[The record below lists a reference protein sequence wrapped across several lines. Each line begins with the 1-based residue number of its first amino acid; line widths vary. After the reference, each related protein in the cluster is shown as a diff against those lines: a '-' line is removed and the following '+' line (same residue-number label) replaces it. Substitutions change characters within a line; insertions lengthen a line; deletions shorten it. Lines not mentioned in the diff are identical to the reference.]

1 MSYVIEHTKEKIKQI
16 EEMMKDPETSD
27 TYREYAKVNLERY
40 RNQLSIW
47 ENSNLDQIAADMKV
61 ILQHT
66 SAVEDKYNCRSVKFM
81 FWLADKLDKV
91 GLNSLAS
98 KARNY
103 TVHEI
108 HAPVCSI
115 VSSQRPEL
123 PPMPEHMTSIQRESE
138 EFRRKEMAELK
149 KYRDIWSNYADYQ
162 PTRWEM
168 FKYRLSLI
176 RRAFSRDLIKGI
188 N

>member
-1 MSYVIEHTKEKIKQI
+1 MSFMIEQTKEKIKQI
-16 EEMMKDPETSD
+16 EDTLAGEVSD
-27 TYREYAKVNLERY
+27 TYRQDAKINLERY
-40 RNQLSIW
+40 RKRLLILEQGDL
-47 ENSNLDQIAADMKV
+47 EKIAADMKI

-66 SAVEDKYNCRSVKFM
+66 HAVEDKYNCRSVKFM
-81 FWLADKLDKV
+81 FWLADKLDRV
-91 GLNSLAS
+91 GLNRLA
-98 KARNY
+98 KWARDY

-115 VSSQRPEL
+115 VSSPRPEL

-138 EFRRKEMAELK
+138 ELRRKEMAELK
-149 KYRDIWSNYADYQ
+149 KYREIWARYAEYE

-168 FKYRLSLI
+168 FKYRLTLI
-176 RRAFSRDLIKGI
+176 RRAFSRDLIKGV